1 MAGSTRPVPGYD
13 NFGKSRN
20 IIVLLLDTL
29 RASDAYDN
37 PSLTN
42 INYLSSHGTKF
53 ENAISPATW
62 TAPAHASIF
71 TSRLP
76 SKIKQASHNF
86 LSDSSI
92 DPWIVKIKFLPNNAV
107 TLASKL
113 HNLGYYSVLFSNNPF
128 LTSNTNLAIGFDKV
142 YDLWMNSNIK
152 YNPKKAKLLTGF
164 IKGEA
169 MRKALFRTAL
179 SLSSFIPDSL
189 LNRIYLNLRVKMAAG
204 VANADGTYKMDR
216 GALDTNNA
224 LKGYLEREY
233 NYKPQFMFIN
243 CIEAHE
249 NYPVRDSSIIQDKW
263 LYLSGILDMDEGII
277 RKFHDGYRRRLS
289 YLDKQ
294 IGKTLKILKDNGM
307 LDDASIIVTS
317 DHGQFFGEHG
327 LLYHS
332 LYPYKEVNNV
342 PLIISKFENGKPV
355 SERMSVSDPT
365 SLIDMHGMVLS
376 MAGSNGEYR
385 RNPAI
390 SEHNGISEGWDG
402 MLLSALRRRSEY
414 AARIYKTKLKYNSKA
429 YSIIGKGYKLVH
441 FYGKKPS
448 ELYRID
454 DREERENIIKSNKPV
469 ARRLEEIYKYE
480 KSYLKPL

>member
-1 MAGSTRPVPGYD
+1 MFSSSKPIPRHD
-13 NFGKSRN
+13 SFGKSKN

-29 RASDAYDN
+29 RASDAYGN
-37 PSLTN
+37 PSLRN
-42 INYLSSHGTKF
+42 INYLSSHGTRF

-71 TSRLP
+71 TSKLP
-76 SKIKQASHNF
+76 SQIKEASHNF

-92 DPWIVKIKFLPNNAV
+92 DPWVVKIKFLPSNAA

-113 HNLGYYSVLFSNNPF
+113 SGKGYYSVLFSNNPF
-128 LTSNTNLAIGFDKV
+128 LTSNTNLAIGFNRV
-142 YDLWMNSNIK
+142 YDLWMDSNIK

-164 IKGEA
+164 IRGEA

-179 SLSSFIPDSL
+179 SLSRFIPNSL
-189 LNRIYLNLRVKMAAG
+189 LNRLYLNLRVKMASS

-216 GALDTNNA
+216 GATDTNNA
-224 LKGYLEREY
+224 LKAYLEKEY

-249 NYPVRDSSIIQDKW
+249 NYPIRDSSIIQDKW
-263 LYLSGILDMDEGII
+263 LYLSGILEMSDDITK
-277 RKFHDGYRRRLS
+277 KFHEGYRRRLS

-294 IGKTLKILKDNGM
+294 IGKSLQILRDNSM
-307 LDDASIIVTS
+307 LDDASVIVTS

-327 LLYHS
+327 MLYHS

-355 SERMSVSDPT
+355 SNPINISDPT
-365 SLIDMHGMVLS
+365 SLIDLHGMILS
-376 MAGSNGEYR
+376 MAGSNESYK
-385 RNPAI
+385 RNPVI

-414 AARIYKTKLKYNSKA
+414 AARIYKTKLSYNSRA
-429 YSIIGKGYKLVH
+429 YSIISDGYKLVN
-441 FYGKKPS
+441 FYGKNPS
-448 ELYRID
+448 ELYRIRD
-454 DREERENIIKSNKPV
+454 KEEKENVIDSNRSV
-469 ARRLEEIYKYE
+469 AKRLGRIYKYN
-480 KSYLKPL
+480 KSAL